1 MPNPPLRARTPAA
14 FVQAIAA
21 GYARRG
27 LDPTPALQAAGLS
40 QALRNVTEGRVGIEA
55 FESLSARA
63 MRDLDD
69 EALGWFT
76 RRLPWGSYG
85 MLLRAS
91 LTAPTLE
98 VALKRWCR
106 HHGLLTDDVQLRLET
121 EGGMVAVAIDE
132 RSALGDLREFC
143 LVSLLRNLHGVACWL
158 TNSRIAL
165 SGAAFPFEA
174 PAHAGLYPYMFD
186 GAIRFGADRA
196 ELRFDAVYLR
206 LPLLRDDGA
215 LRQMLRRPIGL
226 MARHY
231 RQDRLLSHRIAFH
244 IAAADAPPG
253 AEAIARHFGIS
264 VRSLQRHL
272 RSEGTSLSALI
283 SATRHR
289 QAEDLLLHSN
299 LPLKQIARRLGYGD
313 ELTFGRAFRQ
323 WAGRTPAQ
331 VRRQAALVRSA
342 PT

>member
-1 MPNPPLRARTPAA
+1 MPNPPNRARTPAA

-27 LDPTPALQAAGLS
+27 LDPAPALRAAGLS
-40 QALRNVTEGRVGIEA
+40 QALRTGTEGRVGIEA

-63 MRDLDD
+63 MRELDD

-106 HHGLLTDDVQLRLET
+106 HHGLLTDDVRLRLRVEA
-121 EGGMVAVAIDE
+121 GMATVAIDE
-132 RSALGDLREFC
+132 RTALGDLREFC
-143 LVSLLRNLHGVACWL
+143 LVSLLRNLHGIACWL
-158 TNSRIAL
+158 SDSRIAL
-165 SGAAFPFEA
+165 SGVGFPFEA
-174 PAHAGLYPYMFD
+174 PPHAGLYASMFD
-186 GAIRFGADRA
+186 GAIRFGAARA

-206 LPLLRDDGA
+206 LPVLRDDGA

-244 IAAADAPPG
+244 IAAADTLPG

-272 RSEGTSLSALI
+272 QSEGTSLSALVHT
-283 SATRHR
+283 TRHR
-289 QAEDLLLHSN
+289 QAEDLLLRSD

-313 ELTFGRAFRQ
+313 ESTFGRAFRQ
-323 WAGRTPAQ
+323 WAGRSPAQ
-331 VRRQAALVRSA
+331 VRREGLIRSA